1 MLVTFSGQRAKYER
15 GLLLAIMSLTT
26 VVQPQMLRIIVVSN
40 KYLLFLLRLL
50 QTAYCEIDIRFDNR
64 FQKPWI
70 GRWPSSLDFIN
81 FKYK

>member
-26 VVQPQMLRIIVVSN
+26 VAQPQMLRIIVVSN

-50 QTAYCEIDIRFDNR
+50 QTLDLTIAFKNHGLVAGLVH
-64 FQKPWI
+64 WI
-70 GRWPSSLDFIN
+70 LSILNTNEKLIW
-81 FKYK
+81 

>member
-1 MLVTFSGQRAKYER
+1 MLVTFSGQRAKYEK

-26 VVQPQMLRIIVVSN
+26 VAQPQMLRIIVVSN
-40 KYLLFLLRLL
+40 KYLLFLRLL